1 MANLIKLPIGPFS
14 TSRPSNL
21 RDGILDILG
30 GAVGRVAF
38 RYQPGQEMRAKAL
51 LGSGA
56 LG

>member
-1 MANLIKLPIGPFS
+1 VANLIKLLIGPFS